1 MARRRR
7 EAIHF
12 QIIPMIDVFMIITL
26 FLTVMAFL
34 PQITDALKA
43 ELPASNAAEKV
54 PPSLVVQLLADG
66 TVRVQNQTLA
76 PAGLQDR
83 LRIAVAE
90 KPDLAV
96 IVAADRTIAYERV
109 VQLIDQIK
117 ASGCKRLAL
126 ATAPGSA
133 TRNLTP

>member
-7 EAIHF
+7 QAIQF

-43 ELPASNAAEKV
+43 ELPASTAAEKV
-54 PPSLVVQLLADG
+54 PPSLVVQLLVDG

-76 PAGLQDR
+76 PAGLQEK
-83 LRIAVAE
+83 LRAAVTD

-96 IVAADRTIAYERV
+96 IVAADKAIAYEKV

-126 ATAPGSA
+126 ATAPGN
-133 TRNLTP
+133 TVQPVTP